1 MTLGLVLQLLLLIR
15 IRNVLAD
22 EGMYRRFLLH
32 AESFCISRQAIGIMS
47 FNVGKRDFG
56 SRKFSR

>member
-1 MTLGLVLQLLLLIR
+1 MTLGFVLQLLLLIQN
-15 IRNVLAD
+15 ILAD

-47 FNVGKRDFG
+47 FNVGKRHFG